1 VDDARSASI
10 HSECALSLGVK
21 VHSSSSLAACTPR
34 SWRRSA
40 SRLEAHLSHRRARP
54 ALLRV
59 TLTRDRQYFARA
71 SSPSSAVATAAGCA
85 PRTLAAGG
93 CVAAPSCGAPSRA
106 PSPLASPTTAAPS
119 NALPGAPSPSHAE
132 KREQLSACSPR
143 SRVGVGVGGG
153 GGVGGGVH
161 GSRRPWRQRGAGL
174 QARSRR
180 RACSSG
186 LAQSRAAAGPDA
198 RVPWTVAHSQPTC
211 SKVSHLQLPCS
222 KASSCASTPGLP
234 RLLGG
239 QASSSLR
246 SGTAA
251 SAASVA
257 AAASAS
263 TESAAAAVAGK
274 EEQDAIEDAAGSSSG
289 GSETD
294 RLVPVRCGAV
304 GSVQVTEAAHPSPS
318 ADHSKRSMQG
328 IVGWALAGQAAR
340 DV

>member
-1 VDDARSASI
+1 MRCLARRRRRTQRRGNSSVPAVREAGSV
-10 HSECALSLGVK
+10 SELGV
-21 VHSSSSLAACTPR
+21 
-34 SWRRSA
+34 
-40 SRLEAHLSHRRARP
+40 
-54 ALLRV
+54 
-59 TLTRDRQYFARA
+59 
-71 SSPSSAVATAAGCA
+71 
-85 PRTLAAGG
+85 
-93 CVAAPSCGAPSRA
+93 
-106 PSPLASPTTAAPS
+106 
-119 NALPGAPSPSHAE
+119 
-132 KREQLSACSPR
+132 
-143 SRVGVGVGGG
+143 
-153 GGVGGGVH
+153 
-161 GSRRPWRQRGAGL
+161 GAGL
-174 QARSRR
+174 GAGFMGAGGRGGRGVQARSRR